1 MRKLLFALGA
11 VALMG
16 SAAMAAEPLT
26 DQQMDRV
33 AAGFDFPNFPNILID
48 TFNPIVMTA
57 INQPIA
63 VSLGCGTT
71 SACAAASVVIPQLS
85 PPSAASNGFEVFSTI
100 PAVPSMEKVAVN
112 FNFSNNIANEPSSTT
127 ATVVINQTGIG
138 PSCGTGSTCAVAT
151 LVLPT
156 LTPASNVFGV
166 ASNPSLPQ
174 VVSAS
179 SSTISVSSSII
190 NGLSSIT
197 LAALNQPITTGLG
210 CTASSCAIAITSVA
224 FPSFFALR

>member
-33 AAGFDFPNFPNILID
+33 AAGFDFPNFPSILID
-48 TFNPIVMTA
+48 PFNPIIMTA
-57 INQPIA
+57 ITQPIA

-100 PAVPSMEKVAVN
+100 PSVPSMEKVAVN
-112 FNFSNNIANEPSSTT
+112 FNFSNNIANEPSSTA
-127 ATVVINQTGIG
+127 ATVAINQTTG
-138 PSCGTGSTCAVAT
+138 PSCGTSSTCAVAT

-174 VVSAS
+174 VVGAAS
-179 SSTISVSSSII
+179 SNISVSSSII
-190 NGLSSIT
+190 NGLSPIT
-197 LAALNQPITTGLG
+197 LAALTQPITTGLG